1 MRESGVIAG
10 DLQHS
15 PRGRNEA
22 SLATQAECK
31 KERKGKEKKGKE
43 KKKNLHR
50 TLERAEDYSEIT
62 HMGASREA
70 RGLEWSFASC
80 IIPE

>member
-1 MRESGVIAG
+1 MRERGVIAS

-15 PRGRNEA
+15 PPGRNEA
-22 SLATQAECK
+22 SLASQAECK
-31 KERKGKEKKGKE
+31 QERKE

-62 HMGASREA
+62 HIGASREA
-70 RGLEWSFASC
+70 RGLEWSFASR